1 MQMNVNVLDF
11 HGNNAAIRCP
21 SCSRV
26 FVVSKFLDKLG
37 RVCPGCGKTRAMIAG
52 DGTDVTLEAV

>member
-1 MQMNVNVLDF
+1 MEMNLNVLDI
-11 HGNNAAIRCP
+11 HGNNAAVRCP

-37 RVCPGCGKTRAMIAG
+37 RLCPGCGKTRAILVR
-52 DGTDVTLEAV
+52 DGRDVTLETV